1 MEKIDEKT
9 LQGQLIEEKN
19 KEKEIINQIISKKAW
34 KNIILNINEEEKR
47 SLFSWVQAVKRIGKG
62 RGKFVLQYSNI
73 AKKKWKNVSL

>member
-34 KNIILNINEEEKR
+34 KNIILNINEEEKEVYFHGYK
-47 SLFSWVQAVKRIGKG
+47 L
-62 RGKFVLQYSNI
+62 
-73 AKKKWKNVSL
+73 